1 MDLGLCLTQAAPL
14 SSCTHQHVSQEL
26 CYWGSSL
33 KESLKRNLLPSLHVL
48 EKAPHSQLEVVPS
61 QLEVVPNRSQVA
73 SLEGNRQF
81 LPDFC
86 PGIPEMTPFLLQ
98 RDKKTA
104 AEFSEKD
111 KASSSRKC
119 S

>member
-14 SSCTHQHVSQEL
+14 SACTHQHVSQEL
-26 CYWGSSL
+26 CYWGSPL

-48 EKAPHSQLEVVPS
+48 EKVPHSQLEVVPS
-61 QLEVVPNRSQVA
+61 PAFLP